1 MQSLLQQY
9 FGFDHFRAGQEQ
21 VITAITSGR
30 SAAAIFPTGSGKSL
44 CYQLPAL
51 ILPHLTIVVS
61 PLLALIQDQL
71 AFLQTKGIPAASI
84 DSTQSREQSQAVMS
98 GVRQGKIKILMI
110 SVERFNNER
119 FREFISSIPIS
130 LLVIDEAHCIS
141 EWGHNFRPDYL
152 KLPQYVK
159 ELSIPQ
165 VLLLTATATA
175 KVIQDMGAKF
185 TIAPADIAVTGFY
198 RPNLNLHVQGVKAQ
212 DKLTALVDWLRKRD
226 GHHGIIY
233 VTLQQ
238 SAEEVAKA
246 LSRQGLNALAY
257 HAGMDSDKRQ
267 QVQKAFMSG
276 RCPIIVATI
285 AFGMGVDKQ
294 DIRFV
299 VHFDLPKSIEN
310 YAQEIGRAGRDGQV
324 AECLVLANTDNLNV
338 LQNFVYGDTPDR
350 RGIAYVLN
358 DIATASRTSHKWE
371 VVLNHLSAQSNVRLL
386 SLKTL
391 LVYLEM
397 LNIIKPSFSYYAE
410 YRFKLLCSE
419 SELVTRF
426 TGERQRFVQA
436 LLNSSQ
442 KAKIWYSIDF
452 DSLNSCY
459 PSDRRRVIS
468 AINYFEE
475 KGLIELQTKQIT
487 EVYQLLKLNE
497 NIDETVDMLAN
508 KFLIKERSEIARIQA
523 MVDLLASNTCLTR
536 RLSEYF
542 ADTQV
547 PEQCGHCSVCTKGG
561 AILPSSSK
569 LTPLSQLDFSSLCHD
584 LIIPLKGTHMADAN
598 MLARALC
605 GLTTPLFTQLKM
617 RRVHSFAALEA
628 YPFAEVRLWC
638 EQHVEA
644 SL

>member
-1 MQSLLQQY
+1 M
-9 FGFDHFRAGQEQ
+9 
-21 VITAITSGR
+21 
-30 SAAAIFPTGSGKSL
+30 
-44 CYQLPAL
+44 CYQLPSL

-71 AFLQTKGIPAASI
+71 SFLKAKGIPAASI
-84 DSTQSREQSQAVMS
+84 DSTQTREQSQEVMR

-119 FREFISSIPIS
+119 FREFIASVPLS
-130 LLVIDEAHCIS
+130 LLVVDEAHCIS

-152 KLPQYVK
+152 KLPQYVSD
-159 ELSIPQ
+159 LSIPQ
-165 VLLLTATATA
+165 VLLLTATATS
-175 KVIQDMGAKF
+175 KVIEDMGAKF
-185 TIAPADIAVTGFY
+185 NIAREDIAVTGFY
-198 RPNLNLHVQGVKAQ
+198 RPNLNLHVRGIKAQ
-212 DKLTALVDWLRKRD
+212 DKLTTLINWLCHREAQ
-226 GHHGIIY
+226 HGIIY

-238 SAEEVAKA
+238 SAEQVARA
-246 LSRQGLNALAY
+246 LNLANINALAY

-276 RCPIIVATI
+276 HCPIIVATI

-358 DIATASRTSHKWE
+358 EIATAKQTSNQWE
-371 VVLNHLSAQSNVRLL
+371 VVLNSLSTQSNVRLL

-397 LNIIKPSFSYYAE
+397 LNVIKPSFIYYAE

-426 TGERQRFVQA
+426 TGERQQFVQA
-436 LLNSSQ
+436 LLDSSQ

-452 DSLNSCY
+452 ESLNNAY

-475 KGLIELQTKQIT
+475 KELIELQTKQMT
-487 EVYQLLKLNE
+487 EVYQLLALNE
-497 NIDETVDMLAN
+497 NIDETVDMLAK
-508 KFLIKERSEIARIQA
+508 KFLIKEQSEIDRIQA
-523 MVDLLASNTCLTR
+523 MVDLLASDTCLTR

-542 ADTQV
+542 SDPQV
-547 PEQCGHCSVCTKGG
+547 PEHCGHCSVCIEGV
-561 AILPSSSK
+561 AILPSSGQ
-569 LTPLSQLDFSSLCHD
+569 LTPLSELDFRSLSTD
-584 LIIPLKGTHMADAN
+584 LISQLGNNISANAGTNMTDAN

-605 GLTTPLFTQLKM
+605 GLTTPLFTKLKM
-617 RRVHSFAALEA
+617 RRVRSFAALES

-638 EQHVEA
+638 ERHLVL